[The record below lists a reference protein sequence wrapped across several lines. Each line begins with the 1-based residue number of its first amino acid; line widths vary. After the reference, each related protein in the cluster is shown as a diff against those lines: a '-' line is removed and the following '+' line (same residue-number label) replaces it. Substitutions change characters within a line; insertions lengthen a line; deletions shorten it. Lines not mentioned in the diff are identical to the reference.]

1 MSIKDDVKDVANE
14 VKDIKHKG
22 SFALELL
29 SDLKAQNKRLFIAN
43 VLLASALIISLLII
57 FLGGK

>member
-1 MSIKDDVKDVANE
+1 MSFKDDVKDVSKE
-14 VKDIKHKG
+14 VKEIKVKS

-43 VLLASALIISLLII
+43 VLLALALIISLLII
-57 FLGGK
+57 LIGGK